1 MPFGSLGYNLV
12 HQILP
17 HSVIGT
23 SHQLFVRFVSL
34 ATEDGAGG
42 YKTVQPHKG
51 ADTTLSSRV
60 GGSDTANV
68 NATDVD
74 DKTNSGGDTASIS
87 FGDSD
92 VATSDH
98 ALTSFAGYLYWGTGW
113 DSAVQSAGN
122 RLVRVGI
129 VATEGCN
136 LYCDGKLVAAQAK
149 STSNS
154 IQGTGSGVIRYY
166 TFTARGAYTSLEGHN
181 STDTT
186 AMVGTME
193 FTCFAYW

>member
-34 ATEDGAGG
+34 ATESGAVG

-51 ADTTLSSRV
+51 AETTLSSRV
-60 GGSDTANV
+60 GGSDAANV

-74 DKTNSGGDTASIS
+74 DKTNSGGDTVSIS
-87 FGDSD
+87 FGDAD

-122 RLVRVGI
+122 RLVRVGL
-129 VATEGCN
+129 VAKEGMN
-136 LYCDGKLVAAQAK
+136 LYADGKLVAAQSK
-149 STSNS
+149 PTSNS
-154 IQGTGSGVIRYY
+154 IQGTGDGNIRYY
-166 TFTARGAYTSLEGHN
+166 TFTARGAYTALEGHFT
-181 STDTT
+181 TDGTN
-186 AMVGTME
+186 MVCTME
-193 FTCFAYW
+193 YTCYAYW